1 MSEVTG
7 VVQDAKAWWKSK
19 TIIGAILAVIPMLA
33 RIINPELE
41 IDASGMVDE
50 VWAGGEEV
58 AGYVDSVWATLQT
71 ALGTVLVVWGRI
83 KAKVGINS
91 GI

>member
-1 MSEVTG
+1 MSEVTEA
-7 VVQDAKAWWKSK
+7 VKEAKAWWKSK
-19 TIIGAILAVIPMLA
+19 TIIGAALAFIPALA
-33 RIINPELE
+33 KMFNPDLE
-41 IDASGMVDE
+41 IDANGLVDE
-50 VWAGGEEV
+50 VWAGGQEV

-71 ALGTVLVVWGRI
+71 ALGTVLVIWGRI